1 MENMS
6 DKKNNIIKTI
16 QNMSGKFSV
25 YEIFADWVELM
36 ALAMANQII
45 FDQKREER
53 YTKVLERYTKPEQDK
68 LFEMTAWLIEW
79 ADAEYFDML
88 GFIYMHLELGSKRG
102 GQFFTPYHLCR
113 MMANLVTF
121 DDEIRVA
128 NEPTCGAGGNIIA
141 LAEAMRLK
149 GVNYQEKLLAICQ
162 DIDIK
167 AVYMAYVQL
176 SLYGV
181 PAVVYQ
187 SDTLRDPNGLD
198 SSTGYLYTFGYVMH
212 PKLQDE
218 WRRKNGK
225 ENNLAKG
232 DSG

>member
-1 MENMS
+1 
-6 DKKNNIIKTI
+6 
-16 QNMSGKFSV
+16 MSGRFSV
-25 YEIFADWVELM
+25 YEIFSDWVELM

-45 FDQKREER
+45 YDQKREER
-53 YTKVLERYTKPEQDK
+53 YEKVLDRYLKAEQGK

-79 ADAEYFDML
+79 ADIQYFDML
-88 GFIYMHLELGSKRG
+88 GFIYMHLELGNKRG

-113 MMANLVTF
+113 MMAKLVTF
-121 DDEIRVA
+121 DVDVKIT
-128 NEPTCGAGGNIIA
+128 NEPTCGSGGNIIA
-141 LAEAMRLK
+141 LAEVMKEK
-149 GVNYQEKLLAICQ
+149 GINYQKKLMAICQ

-187 SDTLRDPNGLD
+187 SDTLRDPNGLE
-198 SSTGYLYTFGYVMH
+198 SSTGYLYTFGYVMQ

-218 WRRKNGK
+218 WRKINEQFKRPQRG
-225 ENNLAKG
+225 
-232 DSG
+232 SI

>member
-1 MENMS
+1 MEDTLDN
-6 DKKNNIIKTI
+6 KNKIIKCI
-16 QNMSGKFSV
+16 QGMSGRFSV
-25 YEIFADWVELM
+25 YEIFSDWVELM

-45 FDQKREER
+45 YDQKREER
-53 YTKVLERYTKPEQDK
+53 YEKVLDRYLKAEQDK

-79 ADAEYFDML
+79 ADVQYFDML
-88 GFIYMHLELGSKRG
+88 GFIYMHLELGNKRG
-102 GQFFTPYHLCR
+102 GQFFTPYHICR
-113 MMANLVTF
+113 MMAKFVTF
-121 DDEIRVA
+121 DEDVKIT

-141 LAEAMRLK
+141 LAEAMKEK
-149 GVNYQEKLLAICQ
+149 GVNYQKKLMVICQ

-187 SDTLRDPNGLD
+187 SDTLRDPNGLE
-198 SSTGYLYTFGYVMH
+198 SSTGYLYTFGYVMQ

-218 WRRKNGK
+218 WRRINEQFKRPQRG
-225 ENNLAKG
+225 
-232 DSG
+232 SI